1 MTRHGIELGTLGGSA
16 GMRPTIEAHVLGKR
30 LGTKELQAQ
39 TGEEAHRVSV
49 PIQVTGGKA
58 LVGAI
63 KEGEVALLL

>member
-1 MTRHGIELGTLGGSA
+1 
-16 GMRPTIEAHVLGKR
+16 MRPTIEAHVLGKR